1 MSNST
6 ILIIWCTLEYVTG
19 GMHDK
24 SKLFL
29 QQSHGEVGPS
39 ECLDDASISTSEGAF
54 NVSGRRNLSGS
65 HLDKN
70 QNPTPLSC

>member
-1 MSNST
+1 M
-6 ILIIWCTLEYVTG
+6 ICCTLEYVTG

-24 SKLFL
+24 LKLMFL
-29 QQSHGEVGPS
+29 QQSHGKVGPS

-54 NVSGRRNLSGS
+54 NVSGRRNLSSS
-65 HLDKN
+65 HLDKI